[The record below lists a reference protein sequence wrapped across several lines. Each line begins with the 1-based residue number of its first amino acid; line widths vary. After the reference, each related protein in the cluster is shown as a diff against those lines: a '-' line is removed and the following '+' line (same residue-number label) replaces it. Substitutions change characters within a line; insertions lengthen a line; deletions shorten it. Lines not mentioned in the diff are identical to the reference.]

1 MTLSS
6 ELYILLFDSDLESDH
21 LETILSS
28 LRLWATV
35 SARAHVQEVIVGN
48 HTFLSGVLT
57 VTSSVQISW
66 KKFRVEKLIS
76 PAIKNRA
83 EEISDILLSPEKG
96 LREFSRKGGGSEPR
110 NLLSFSMM
118 CPQVVSVAVTSQS
131 SLLSVCHSHQA
142 GTLERESKSKPHDNL
157 RMEPRL
163 KYSHNQRSSDGKK
176 IFHI

>member
-6 ELYILLFDSDLESDH
+6 ELYILLSDSDLESDH
-21 LETILSS
+21 LEAILSS

-35 SARAHVQEVIVGN
+35 SARAHVQEVMVGN

-66 KKFRVEKLIS
+66 KKFQVEKPIS
-76 PAIKNRA
+76 PAIKNWA
-83 EEISDILLSPEKG
+83 EEISDILLSSEKG

-118 CPQVVSVAVTSQS
+118 CPQVVSMAVTTQ
-131 SLLSVCHSHQA
+131 SLLLFVCHSHQA
-142 GTLERESKSKPHDNL
+142 GTLGRESKSNPHDSL

-163 KYSHNQRSSDGKK
+163 KQSHTQRSQDGKR

>member
-6 ELYILLFDSDLESDH
+6 ELNILLFDSDLESHH
-21 LETILSS
+21 LEIILSS

-35 SARAHVQEVIVGN
+35 SARVHVQAVMVGN
-48 HTFLSGVLT
+48 HTLLSGVLT
-57 VTSSVQISW
+57 VTSLFQISW
-66 KKFRVEKLIS
+66 KKFRVGKLIS
-76 PAIKNRA
+76 PAIINRA
-83 EEISDILLSPEKG
+83 EEISDILLSSEKR

-110 NLLSFSMM
+110 NLSFSKM

-131 SLLSVCHSHQA
+131 SFLFVCHSHQA
-142 GTLERESKSKPHDNL
+142 GTPGRESKSKAHDSL

-163 KYSHNQRSSDGKK
+163 KQSHSQRSQDGKR